1 MIEKLQKIHKHV
13 VKRNENGVKHLLM
26 SKTVWANIIAV
37 IVMLVNRTYGY
48 NISPDVEIQVLAFV
62 NIALRKI
69 TNENV
74 RW

>member
-1 MIEKLQKIHKHV
+1 MIAKLKKLHTHV
-13 VKRNENGVKHLLM
+13 VTRDENGVKSLLM

-48 NISPDVEIQVLAFV
+48 NISPEVEIQVLAV
-62 NIALRKI
+62 INIILRKI
-69 TNENV
+69 TNEPV